1 MIKFLINLL
10 GIKSKN
16 RLWDNIKKYEEKKT
30 RI

>member
-10 GIKSKN
+10 GIGSKN

-30 RI
+30 GI

>member
-10 GIKSKN
+10 GIESKN